1 MSWFMDPSPDGDTV
15 HQIAAALRTA
25 HDPYNT
31 QIQRVQSAHDTTIT
45 AWSGP
50 ASTAHTGMTG
60 GTQQV
65 AQQHAGW
72 LVVLSDTFMILGTLC
87 KIIFTL
93 QMAWLAIQAAT
104 VIWGIFTAGLDALV
118 TEGPAAAL
126 AVAIQGLKDAAAA
139 LLQALA
145 RALANQ
151 LVRAGAVIGGAS
163 GVMVGIQTAQQNHLD
178 GWQTAL
184 TIFGDGTFGAFAG
197 GTIGANPFALIG
209 TAIGVGQDVTG
220 GATDAQSAFDNIV
233 IDTFAVGGLTGSGD
247 PAKPDPTPTDPQP
260 LTVPQG
266 LTDEQFAQFA
276 QMTRDGAGNISSDI
290 VVQGSR
296 AAGTAGA
303 TSDIDIAVRV
313 DQQQFDDLIQQRFG
327 EPNPDSAKWRTMQHA
342 IETGKIQAGEAGL
355 RWLRKQLESTLGM
368 DVDISVIL
376 KNGPFDQGP
385 IIPLP

>member
-15 HQIAAALRTA
+15 HQVAAAVRTA
-25 HDPYNT
+25 RDPYNT
-31 QIQRVQSAHDTTIT
+31 QIQRVQSAHATTIQ

-50 ASTAHTGMTG
+50 GSTAHTTMTG
-60 GTQQV
+60 GTQQI

-72 LVVLSDTFMILGTLC
+72 LVVLADTFMILGTLC

-126 AVAIQGLKDAAAA
+126 AVAIQGLKDAVVA
-139 LLQALA
+139 LLQGLA
-145 RALANQ
+145 RALMNP
-151 LVRAGAVIGGAS
+151 LVAAGATIGGAS
-163 GVMVGIQTAQQNHLD
+163 GVMVGVQTAQQKHLD

-197 GTIGANPFALIG
+197 GTVGANPFALIG
-209 TAIGVGQDVTG
+209 TAIGVGQDATG
-220 GATDAQSAFDNIV
+220 GAPDLQTAFTNIATD
-233 IDTFAVGGLTGSGD
+233 TLAVGGLFGSSD
-247 PAKPDPTPTDPQP
+247 PAPDPSSPDP

-266 LTDEQFAQFA
+266 LSDEQFAQLA
-276 QMTRDGAGNISSDI
+276 QITRDGAGNMSSDI

-296 AAGTAGA
+296 AAGTAGP

-313 DQQQFDDLIQQRFG
+313 EQQQFDDLIQQRFG
-327 EPNPDSAKWRTMQHA
+327 EPNPESAKWRTMQHA

-368 DVDISVIL
+368 DVDISIIL

-385 IIPLP
+385 MIPLP